1 MGLGISINLLPAN
14 SINVS
19 KPGRVAITLSVLVSE
34 QAKEHS
40 YNNNHHDV
48 FDYTELADKSEIEEG
63 KATIG
68 KELDILIT
76 EMNEGLVA

>member
-1 MGLGISINLLPAN
+1 M
-14 SINVS
+14 
-19 KPGRVAITLSVLVSE
+19 SE